1 MGRQLV
7 WQDRYNIGVKFID
20 EEHKKLFSILN
31 RLFDYRKQDEKSQW
45 VCQEGIKYFKD
56 HAMKHFTE
64 EEAYMASI
72 NYVGFD
78 THRRLHDNFRKKTLP
93 ELEKELN
100 QSNYSEDAI
109 NHFLGV
115 CAGWLI
121 GHTLTEDRAIT
132 GMTLSK
138 WRELVPEDEQAA
150 MKQTILQL
158 LHDMF
163 LLDAK
168 AVSECYSGE
177 KFGEG
182 IYYRLVYGNS
192 QGDVWEIFLVFEE
205 RLIVSTVG
213 SMMDTESNM
222 INVMLMNAAR
232 YMAQQFV
239 NQVKGRFSASSQY
252 EMKEEN
258 LLTYEQFQSM
268 FDERHFQFSVLFS
281 TGAGYFAYCV
291 TAPHLLLDGDE
302 TSIKAENAMEEIKK
316 YLSMNEPKSK
326 KKVLVVDDSEIV
338 RQAMKKMLD
347 KDYTVTLAN
356 SGLAA
361 IRCITLNRPDLV
373 LLDYE
378 MPVCD
383 GRQVLE
389 MIRSEKEFADIPVVF
404 LTGRMD
410 KESIQKV
417 VGLKPMGYLLKT
429 SGPEEIK
436 KSVDG
441 FLKA

>member
-1 MGRQLV
+1 M
-7 WQDRYNIGVKFID
+7 
-20 EEHKKLFSILN
+20 
-31 RLFDYRKQDEKSQW
+31 
-45 VCQEGIKYFKD
+45 
-56 HAMKHFTE
+56 
-64 EEAYMASI
+64 
-72 NYVGFD
+72 
-78 THRRLHDNFRKKTLP
+78 
-93 ELEKELN
+93 
-100 QSNYSEDAI
+100 
-109 NHFLGV
+109 
-115 CAGWLI
+115 
-121 GHTLTEDRAIT
+121 
-132 GMTLSK
+132 
-138 WRELVPEDEQAA
+138 
-150 MKQTILQL
+150 
-158 LHDMF
+158 
-163 LLDAK
+163 
-168 AVSECYSGE
+168 
-177 KFGEG
+177 
-182 IYYRLVYGNS
+182 
-192 QGDVWEIFLVFEE
+192 
-205 RLIVSTVG
+205 
-213 SMMDTESNM
+213 
-222 INVMLMNAAR
+222 
-232 YMAQQFV
+232 
-239 NQVKGRFSASSQY
+239 
-252 EMKEEN
+252 
-258 LLTYEQFQSM
+258 
-268 FDERHFQFSVLFS
+268 
-281 TGAGYFAYCV
+281 

-302 TSIKAENAMEEIKK
+302 TSIKAEHAMEEIKK

-417 VGLKPMGYLLKT
+417 IGLKPKGYLLKT